1 MSKKRNRK
9 LPPPP
14 PGPERFEIVDAGP
27 PHYPGPPPKI
37 RTVLGWGS
45 DGTLVVVKRF
55 AEDGT
60 EIPVIPP
67 PKPSEDKSPN
77 PQTD

>member
-1 MSKKRNRK
+1 MSKKRKRK

-37 RTVLGWGS
+37 RTVLGWGP

-60 EIPVIPP
+60 EIPVNPPSDPNKDKPP
-67 PKPSEDKSPN
+67 PASTE
-77 PQTD
+77 